1 MGEAYFYHLTRST
14 LDETLPTL
22 LERARAAGWR
32 VAVRGTD
39 AAQLDRL
46 DERLW
51 LGEGFLPH
59 GRAGGPHDAD
69 QPVLLTTAAEVPGD
83 APNGAA
89 CLMAIDG
96 AEVAPEEVRRLERVC
111 VIFDGGDE
119 AALAIARR
127 QWKGLTDAGCGAKYW
142 SQEGGGW
149 AMRVERPGA

>member
-59 GRAGGPHDAD
+59 GRARGPHDAD
-69 QPVLLTTAAEVPGD
+69 QPVLLATAAEAPD
-83 APNGAA
+83 EMPNGAA

-96 AEVAPEEVRRLERVC
+96 AEVTPDEVRRMERVC

-119 AALAIARR
+119 AALGTARR
-127 QWKGLTDAGCGAKYW
+127 QWKALTEAGCGAKYW
-142 SQEGGGW
+142 SQEAGAW
-149 AMRVERPGA
+149 AMKVEKPGA